1 MIFGVQK
8 ETKDHETRVG
18 LLPYQVKELIEVG
31 SKVIVQKD
39 AGALCGFPDE
49 EYVKAGATI
58 VDTMEE
64 VYKKSDVVMGIKELT
79 EEHLSLLHEGLTI
92 VTCLHTN
99 SHREEVDALLKN
111 KVTGIAWEDISDETG
126 GYPVLKTQSPI
137 AGAGGVLMASFYM
150 SYAGGGPGIIFSK
163 ISGCPVPEV
172 TVLGCGYAGIAA
184 ARQASGMGANV
195 TVMDINTDKLDA
207 ARNSLPSNVIF
218 LLSTKENIERR
229 LSESDLLVNCVPWP
243 KHRTDHLITKEM
255 MDKYHKKDLFVCDVA
270 CDVNGALE
278 TTIKSTSHSEPLYK
292 LNGVTYYTVDNIPA
306 AYGKSASYTFTPC
319 AFNYIKEMA
328 VKGVKQALIDNPY
341 LRTGLSTFDGKLT
354 LKETGLKQHR
364 EFCSPEEALGI

>member
-31 SKVIVQKD
+31 SEVIVQKD
-39 AGALCGFPDE
+39 AGKLCGFPDE
-49 EYVKAGATI
+49 EYIKAGAKI

-64 VYKKSDVVMGIKELT
+64 IYKKSDVVMGIKELT

-111 KVTGIAWEDISDETG
+111 KVTGIAWEDITDEDG

-137 AGAGGVLMASFYM
+137 AGAGAVIMAAFYM
-150 SYAGGGPGIIFSK
+150 SYAGGGSGLMMSK
-163 ISGCPVPEV
+163 ISGCPSVEV
-172 TVLGCGYAGIAA
+172 TVLGAGYSGIAA
-184 ARQASGMGANV
+184 AQQAAGMGAKV
-195 TVMDINTDKLDA
+195 TLLDINTDRLNK
-207 ARNSLPSNVIF
+207 ARAVLPNNVEY
-218 LLSTKENIERR
+218 LLSTKGNIESR
-229 LSESDLLVNCVPWP
+229 LEKSDLLLNCVPWP
-243 KHRTDHLITKEM
+243 KERTDHLITKEM
-255 MDKYHKKDLFVCDVA
+255 MDKHAKQGLFVCDVA

-278 TTIKSTSHSEPLYK
+278 TTIKSTSHSEPLYE

-306 AYGKSASYTFTPC
+306 AFGRSASYTFTPC
-319 AFNYIKEMA
+319 AFNHIKEMA
-328 VKGVKQALIDNPY
+328 IKGVKQALIDDQY

-354 LKETGLKQHR
+354 LKETGIKQNR
-364 EFCSPEEALGI
+364 AYCSPEEALGM